1 MRGLEKAALH
11 CPKVPCAQGTAQAC
25 NSSQVGGFDRLTLRP
40 IYDRQNLKSS
50 IRSRR
55 PGSRSSIVLN
65 KFGPSG
71 HGEAQVQYLDG
82 DFRVISPGTYV
93 RCAITAARIPLD
105 ELKYWSVDLQ
115 EAYAVPT
122 AVLQRHFP
130 SALKTQG

>member
-1 MRGLEKAALH
+1 MSDANAHASTCAE
-11 CPKVPCAQGTAQAC
+11 VP
-25 NSSQVGGFDRLTLRP
+25 R
-40 IYDRQNLKSS
+40 KS
-50 IRSRR
+50 I
-55 PGSRSSIVLN
+55 GATDLLN

-93 RCAITAARIPLD
+93 RCAVTDVRIPLD

-115 EAYAVPT
+115 EAYALPG

-130 SALKTQG
+130 RALKPQG

>member
-1 MRGLEKAALH
+1 M
-11 CPKVPCAQGTAQAC
+11 
-25 NSSQVGGFDRLTLRP
+25 
-40 IYDRQNLKSS
+40 
-50 IRSRR
+50 
-55 PGSRSSIVLN
+55 LN

-93 RCAITAARIPLD
+93 RCAVTDVRIPLD

-115 EAYAVPT
+115 EAYALPS

-130 SALKTQG
+130 RALKTQGLRRLRRSGETPGPMDRIAGWAKWRCARHFAWRYRLATRRQ

>member
-1 MRGLEKAALH
+1 
-11 CPKVPCAQGTAQAC
+11 
-25 NSSQVGGFDRLTLRP
+25 LT
-40 IYDRQNLKSS
+40 
-50 IRSRR
+50 
-55 PGSRSSIVLN
+55 VLN

-71 HGEAQVQYLDG
+71 NGEAQVQYLDG

-93 RCAITAARIPLD
+93 RCAVTDVRIPLD

-130 SALKTQG
+130 GALKAQG